1 MSPLDGSE
9 GIDLKRS
16 LLVTAVISSL
26 VAAAC
31 TSPSDSTTS
40 TIAVTTTSTSPPTT
54 TTQPAVSTGIGVEG
68 DVIRLGVMVPRSGPV
83 AAFGDAL
90 LVGQEAYWTY
100 VNEVLGG
107 VGGVFTVELTVFD
120 HRFDPDE
127 AAEGYDLLRGE
138 VLGISGSIGTLIDE
152 RIAPLA
158 ASDGVLA
165 MAGSLSSQWVGHP
178 AILPNLLLPTYRD
191 QVAAGLDW
199 AVESDLTVKTGIL
212 FQEGAYGEDCLTG
225 YDRAI
230 GEGEA
235 ENLARVGHPPAATDF
250 GNVVGRLFASGAD
263 SVVVCTTPD
272 ALVRIIATADSL
284 GFQPNWL
291 VSAQS
296 FDAGVPTG
304 LGGDAGPEAGLA
316 ALERTWVLGAGPPA
330 DSPARFLIE
339 DVFSNVEGANWYS
352 LLGYAQAATF
362 HLILEEAV
370 ESFDLTRS
378 GLQAAAGRLE
388 SLDLGLGGP
397 LSSLVAG
404 VPVGGS
410 AAGIVTVDSLTDP
423 FGIPASEPYF
433 PSPFGNE

>member
-1 MSPLDGSE
+1 M
-9 GIDLKRS
+9 
-16 LLVTAVISSL
+16 LVTAVISSL
-26 VAAAC
+26 VATAC
-31 TSPSDSTTS
+31 TSTSDSTTS
-40 TIAVTTTSTSPPTT
+40 TTAVTTTSTNPPTT
-54 TTQPAVSTGIGVEG
+54 TTEPLISTGIGVEE
-68 DVIRLGVMVPRSGPV
+68 DTIRLGVMVPRSGPV
-83 AAFGDAL
+83 ATFGDAL
-90 LVGQEAYWTY
+90 LTGQNAYWTY

-127 AAEGYDLLRGE
+127 AEAGYDLLRGE

-165 MAGSLSSQWVGHP
+165 MAGSLSSQWVGHE

-199 AVESDLTVKTGIL
+199 AVGSGLAARTGIL
-212 FQEGAYGEDCLTG
+212 FQEGAYGEDCLKG

-230 GEGEA
+230 SEGFGE
-235 ENLARVGHPPAATDF
+235 NVARVGHPPAATDF
-250 GNVVGRLFASGAD
+250 GNVVGQLFASDAD

-296 FDAGVPTG
+296 FDAGVPTA
-304 LGGDAGPEAGLA
+304 LGGDAGLEAGLA
-316 ALERTWVLGAGPPA
+316 ALDRTWVLGASPPA
-330 DSPARFLIE
+330 NSPARLLID
-339 DVFSNVEGANWYS
+339 DVFSGVEGADWYS

-362 HLILEEAV
+362 HLILEEAL

-378 GLQAAAGRLE
+378 GLQAAVGRLE
-388 SLDLGLGGP
+388 NLDLGLGGA
-397 LSSLVAG
+397 LSSLVAA
-404 VPVGGS
+404 VPVGWS
-410 AAGIVTVDSLTDP
+410 AAGIVTAESLTDP
-423 FGIPASEPYF
+423 FGIPVSEPYF
-433 PSPFGNE
+433 ASPFGNE

>member
-1 MSPLDGSE
+1 M
-9 GIDLKRS
+9 KRS
-16 LLVTAVISSL
+16 LLVTAAISSL
-26 VAAAC
+26 VFTAC
-31 TSPSDSTTS
+31 TSTPDSTTS
-40 TIAVTTTSTSPPTT
+40 TMAVTTTSSNQATT
-54 TTQPAVSTGIGVEG
+54 TTGPAISTGIGVDE
-68 DVIRLGVMVPRSGPV
+68 DIIHLGVMVPRSGPV

-90 LVGQEAYWTY
+90 LTGQYAYWNY

-120 HRFDPDE
+120 HRFDPEE
-127 AAEGYDLLRGE
+127 AAAGYDLLRSE
-138 VLGISGSIGTLIDE
+138 VLGISGSIGTPIDE

-178 AILPNLLLPTYRD
+178 AILSNLLLPTYRD

-199 AVESDLTVKTGIL
+199 AVSSGLAARTGIL

-225 YDRAI
+225 YDRAVS
-230 GEGEA
+230 EGEA
-235 ENLARVGHPPAATDF
+235 ENVARVGHPPAATDF
-250 GNVVGRLFASGAD
+250 GNVVGQLFASGAD

-284 GFQPNWL
+284 GFQPNWF

-296 FDAGVPTG
+296 VDAGVPTG
-304 LGGDAGPEAGLA
+304 LGGDAGLEAGLA
-316 ALERTWVLGAGPPA
+316 ALERTWVLGASPPG

-339 DVFSNVEGANWYS
+339 DVFTDVEGVNWYS

-362 HLILEEAV
+362 HLILEEAL
-370 ESFDLTRS
+370 ESLDLTRS
-378 GLQAAAGRLE
+378 GLQAAAGRLG

-397 LSSLVAG
+397 VSSLVAA
-404 VPVGGS
+404 VPVDGS
-410 AAGIVTVDSLTDP
+410 AAGIVTAESLADP
-423 FGIPASEPYF
+423 FGVPASEPYF
-433 PSPFGNE
+433 ASPFGNG